1 MNQKEL
7 LWISITIFLTIV
19 AWMFVDIY
27 LAGLNINRDVNAQSL
42 QVIDFNLNTDV
53 LNEINNRQP

>member
-19 AWMFVDIY
+19 SWMFVDIY
-27 LAGLNINRDVNAQSL
+27 RAGLNMNRDVNSQSL
-42 QVIDFNLNTDV
+42 QVIDFELNTDV